1 MTRLEKLRKSLQV
14 LDTRL
19 ERLNA
24 EKKRLEREVTNLS
37 YRREK
42 DKEILQIYKA
52 GKIFKEA
59 GILDSYEH
67 DGVLEALEFYRD
79 WAIDRNNAK

>member
-37 YRREK
+37 YRLEK

-79 WAIDRNNAK
+79 WAIDRNKAK